1 MLVEK
6 TTNIAHFFKRWK
18 PNNFQS
24 EKQGK
29 PVGEEVDYIEI
40 RIPGDKLVVSK
51 RQATAQDISQYHH
64 EWDLYQRGMEQVAK
78 GTPLCQWPVM
88 EDATIA
94 MLNYHNIH
102 TVEALA
108 ALSDAGLQ
116 QIGIGARKL
125 QHGAELFLEEV
136 QAKGIETSAENDA
149 VKAENERLVA
159 KVTELETLTKAV
171 DTSDSRVE
179 NERLVAKVA
188 ELEARMAKQ
197 REKIKKQAK
206 KIDTLKLKHAA

>member
-6 TTNIAHFFKRWK
+6 TTNIARFFKRWK

-24 EKQGK
+24 EQQGK
-29 PVGEEVDYIEI
+29 LVGEEVDYIEI
-40 RIPGDKLVVSK
+40 RTPGDKLNISK
-51 RQATAQDISQYHH
+51 RQATAQDKSQYFH
-64 EWDLYQRGMEQVAK
+64 EWDLYQQGMEQVAK

-88 EDATIA
+88 EDDTIA

-125 QHGAELFLEEV
+125 QRGAELFLEEV
-136 QAKGIETSAENDA
+136 KAKGIETSAENDA
-149 VKAENERLVA
+149 AKAENERLCQRRSKIGPKGGV
-159 KVTELETLTKAV
+159 K
-171 DTSDSRVE
+171 
-179 NERLVAKVA
+179 LVH
-188 ELEARMAKQ
+188 LM
-197 REKIKKQAK
+197 
-206 KIDTLKLKHAA
+206 